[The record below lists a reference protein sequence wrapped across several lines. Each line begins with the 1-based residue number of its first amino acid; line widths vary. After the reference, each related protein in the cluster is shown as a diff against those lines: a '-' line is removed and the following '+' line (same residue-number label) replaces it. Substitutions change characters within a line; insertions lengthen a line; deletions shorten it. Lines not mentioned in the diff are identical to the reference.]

1 MSTIMYSKM
10 GETKGSALDEIHNK
24 QRALEFSVVFG
35 AINFGCV
42 TLQSILDVKS
52 PVKKSLLIDKIAVP
66 SSQSPTSTAKA
77 GDPYSSSRSPP

>member
-52 PVKKSLLIDKIAVP
+52 PVKKRF
-66 SSQSPTSTAKA
+66 TN
-77 GDPYSSSRSPP
+77 R